1 MQIPQYRS
9 VFISDVHLGSR
20 ACQADHVCEFL
31 KTHTCETLYL
41 VGDIID
47 FWKLKRGDTYW
58 PQSHSNVI
66 RRILTASKRG
76 TQVKYVTGNHDDV
89 LREWFPDLLSVMGN
103 IQVADHFDHVCVN
116 GDKWF
121 VTHGDLFDGVI
132 RYHRWLSVLGDQAY
146 GVLLWLNHV
155 VNQARKL
162 MGKDYWSFSNYIK
175 VNTKQAVA
183 FVTRFEEQVQ
193 LYSQSHG
200 YKGVIC
206 GHIHTPQITHS
217 NSFTYVNTGD
227 WCETRSAVVE
237 LWDGTM
243 QLWCWDTQQ
252 GGLTCIK
259 EIGHATA
266 HSE

>member
-1 MQIPQYRS
+1 MQPAKYRS

-20 ACQADHVCEFL
+20 ACQADHVCDFL
-31 KTHTCETLYL
+31 KTHTCHSLYL

-47 FWKLKRGDTYW
+47 FWKLKRGEPYW

-76 TQVKYVTGNHDDV
+76 TQVKYVIGNHDDV
-89 LREWFPDLLSVMGN
+89 LREWFSDLMSMWGN
-103 IQVADHFDHVCVN
+103 IQVADQFDHVCVN
-116 GDKWF
+116 GETWL

-146 GVLLWLNHV
+146 GALLWLNHV
-155 VNQARKL
+155 INQIRRG

-183 FVTRFEEQVQ
+183 FVTKFEEQ
-193 LYSQSHG
+193 LKTHSLKAG
-200 YKGVIC
+200 YTGVVC
-206 GHIHTPQITHS
+206 GHIHTPQIIQDPG
-217 NSFTYVNTGD
+217 FTYVNTGD
-227 WCETRSAVVE
+227 WCETLSAVVE
-237 LWDGTM
+237 TWSGDW
-243 QLWCWDTQQ
+243 QLMCWDTQTSS
-252 GGLTCIK
+252 LKCIK
-259 EIGHATA
+259 EIKNASA